1 MDEFIMACIE
11 LCVWGQNHYTEKQG
25 FGFQKN
31 SRHNHQ
37 TRWSRAQFQ
46 KGQPTP
52 VKLRMVPFLQAVRL
66 FIYLFIYLQVAT
78 TLLVAGSTLD
88 TLADS
93 VCINQVVL
101 KRHSKHQA
109 AG

>member
-1 MDEFIMACIE
+1 MYDLNTFVS
-11 LCVWGQNHYTEKQG
+11 LHDNYH
-25 FGFQKN
+25 
-31 SRHNHQ
+31 
-37 TRWSRAQFQ
+37 
-46 KGQPTP
+46 KG
-52 VKLRMVPFLQAVRL
+52 VVRIFCSPFLQAVRL
-66 FIYLFIYLQVAT
+66 FIYLQVAT
-78 TLLVAGSTLD
+78 ALLVAGSTLD

>member
-1 MDEFIMACIE
+1 MPWTNRKTSKEIAHKLFMYGLNTFVSLHDSY
-11 LCVWGQNHYTEKQG
+11 H
-25 FGFQKN
+25 
-31 SRHNHQ
+31 
-37 TRWSRAQFQ
+37 
-46 KGQPTP
+46 KG
-52 VKLRMVPFLQAVRL
+52 VVRIFCSPFLQAVRL